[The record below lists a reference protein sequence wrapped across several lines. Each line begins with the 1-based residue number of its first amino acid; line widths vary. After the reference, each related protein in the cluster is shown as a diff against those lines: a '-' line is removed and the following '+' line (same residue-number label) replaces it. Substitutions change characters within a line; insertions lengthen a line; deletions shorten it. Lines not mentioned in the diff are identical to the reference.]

1 LTMPEE
7 KVDKIDAKVEKRDV
21 EIRVIKGAK

>member
-1 LTMPEE
+1 MPEE